1 MVILMLMVMLMV
13 MVCLTGVVRRHF
25 KCYPLNF
32 QLDDNDDHIKCCCQT
47 DDKNGRIDL
56 EVSWV
61 DALVGMIIKR
71 ENSFEDDH
79 SVVDSYISCGS
90 IEF

>member
-1 MVILMLMVMLMV
+1 MLMLMLMVMDMV

-32 QLDDNDDHIKCCCQT
+32 QLDDNDDRTKCCCQT
-47 DDKNGRIDL
+47 NRIDL
-56 EVSWV
+56 ELSWV

-79 SVVDSYISCGS
+79 AVVDLYISCGS